1 MSNRPLP
8 FQVRQ
13 APAGR
18 GRALTADQVA
28 AEIFAG
34 AVTAA
39 WVKRYFRPGRD
50 KIGHRTVVWW
60 EVPAKAWRDTHPLGD
75 A

>member
-1 MSNRPLP
+1 VNRPLT
-8 FQVRQ
+8 FQVRP

-18 GRALTADQVA
+18 GRALTAEQVVD
-28 AEIFAG
+28 EIFSG
-34 AVTAA
+34 TVTVR

-50 KIGHRTVVWW
+50 KIGHRTVIWW
-60 EVPAKAWRDTHPLGD
+60 EVPAKQWRDSHPLET